1 MFAAMLVYLLA
12 GTSMVSTFIVTI
24 LNGMF
29 YATLHSMPSHTT
41 TTGLAPVGLSAVSC
55 VALVAISLLF
65 HKDVRSGQRC
75 AGWKTGVFYFTGAYL
90 LFAAGVGA
98 GTMAAGSTAP
108 QKSTLSIARFVS
120 WTFSIFS
127 QGLYCGYLL
136 LASTPQKQ
144 SDLQWPRP
152 YLQPSTPSTISAPP
166 AASDYYRFEPKM
178 GSLRKYPRPSSRL
191 STSSSQS
198 DQTIRPQDTK
208 EAKHSS
214 FNTDSTASWTPEP
227 SPASPTRPE
236 RRYDPRPL
244 IRAHNS
250 IRSMPSL
257 RQHRSPAQQSLD
269 SLVRSQSPTG
279 SSCSLSIAET
289 ITQREDNIHPLF
301 RSSSPSPSPTP
312 TPGTMVR
319 ASPSAGQT
327 ITVQTLTRM
336 RSARS
341 LRDQTMRTPSPLPE
355 PDYAMRARKDAG
367 PGLYEKRHELNES
380 PDEN

>member
-1 MFAAMLVYLLA
+1 
-12 GTSMVSTFIVTI
+12 MVSTFIVTI

-29 YATLHSMPSHTT
+29 YATLQSMPSHTAI
-41 TTGLAPVGLSAVSC
+41 TGLAPVGLSAVSC
-55 VALVAISLLF
+55 VALVVMSLLS
-65 HKDVRSGQRC
+65 HKDARPGQRC
-75 AGWKTGVFYFTGAYL
+75 PGWKRGLFYFTRAYL
-90 LFAAGVGA
+90 VFAAGLGA
-98 GTMAAGSTAP
+98 GTMASGTTTP
-108 QKSTLSIARFVS
+108 QESTLSIARFVS

-136 LASTPQKQ
+136 LVSTQQKK

-152 YLQPSTPSTISAPP
+152 YLQTSTPSTVSAAPA

-178 GSLRKYPRPSSRL
+178 SSLRKFPRPSSRL
-191 STSSSQS
+191 STASSES

-214 FNTDSTASWTPEP
+214 FNTDSTALWTPEP
-227 SPASPTRPE
+227 SPTHSTRPE
-236 RRYDPRPL
+236 RHYDPRPL
-244 IRAHNS
+244 VRAHNS

-257 RQHRSPAQQSLD
+257 RQHRPPAQQSLD
-269 SLVRSQSPTG
+269 RLVRSQSPTG

-289 ITQREDNIHPLF
+289 ITPREDNIHPLF

-355 PDYAMRARKDAG
+355 PDYTMRARKDSG
-367 PGLYEKRHELNES
+367 PGLYDKRDELNES